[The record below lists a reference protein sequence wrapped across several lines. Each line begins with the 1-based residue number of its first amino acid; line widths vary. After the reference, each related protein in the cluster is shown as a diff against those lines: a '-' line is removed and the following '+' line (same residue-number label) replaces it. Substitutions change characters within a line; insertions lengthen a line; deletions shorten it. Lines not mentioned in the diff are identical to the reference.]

1 MRVLPSHRDHEG
13 VRKTGGRERGR
24 QQMIKVKRI
33 YESPTPGHG
42 DGKRILIDRLWPRG
56 LRKNEVIIDYWMKEI
71 APSSELRK
79 WFGHDPAKWEEF
91 KKRYRLELEGKKELL
106 EEVRRDAGRGTVT
119 ILYGAKDTE
128 HNNGVV
134 LKEFLS

>member
-1 MRVLPSHRDHEG
+1 
-13 VRKTGGRERGR
+13 
-24 QQMIKVKRI
+24 MIKVKRI

>member
-1 MRVLPSHRDHEG
+1 
-13 VRKTGGRERGR
+13 
-24 QQMIKVKRI
+24 MIKVKRI
-33 YESPTPGHG
+33 YESPTPEPG

-56 LRKNEVIIDYWMKEI
+56 LRKNEVVIDYWMKEI
-71 APSSELRK
+71 APSNQLRK

-106 EEVRRDAGRGTVT
+106 EEVRRDAGRGIVT

-128 HNNGVV
+128 HNNGVA